1 MKDSIDRFTSFS
13 VNFASMEAS
22 YSLLA
27 VTTLTNS
34 YIIILF
40 VFSVLFIYLVMS
52 FYHQLDKKKDEDL
65 LRMQELADRIQE
77 QLREKDSEIEA
88 LKNEFASTYKTQ
100 FETIGSLIEQALGP
114 KSEQKRQEDL
124 LAAAH
129 KAVEDFT
136 DPSRQQ
142 EREEQINFRTDNIMA
157 HLREDF
163 PSFKEQDF
171 QLLSFVII
179 GFDATLIS
187 IILDITPGT
196 FYTRKSRLR
205 DRIYSSGSGH
215 LDQYRRWIG

>member
-1 MKDSIDRFTSFS
+1 
-13 VNFASMEAS
+13 
-22 YSLLA
+22 
-27 VTTLTNS
+27 
-34 YIIILF
+34 
-40 VFSVLFIYLVMS
+40 MS

-136 DPSRQQ
+136 DPARQQ
-142 EREEQINFRTDNIMA
+142 EREEQINLRTDNIMA

-163 PSFKEQDF
+163 PSLKEQDF

-179 GFDATLIS
+179 GFDATIIS

-205 DRIYSSGSGH
+205 GRIYSSGSGH